1 MRLEAV
7 RDGSLLPIAASLI
20 LVGSAAMVAV
30 VSAAVVVTSPV
41 VLTSAVVVAASVSV
55 VIVVSSEVAGVSVDS
70 VPVAVV
76 SRKVKLDDANVE
88 GWMKVEVDSGT
99 LEAAI
104 VVTSAVTELVIF
116 GRQGPAWTDTAAN
129 ARAPTQRLK
138 EGIMNE

>member
-20 LVGSAAMVAV
+20 LVVGSAAMVV
-30 VSAAVVVTSPV
+30 VASATVVV
-41 VLTSAVVVAASVSV
+41 TSAVVVAASVSV

-88 GWMKVEVDSGT
+88 GSMKVEVDSGT

-104 VVTSAVTELVIF
+104 VVTSAVTKLVIF
-116 GRQGPAWTDTAAN
+116 GRQGPAWTDIAAN
-129 ARAPTQRLK
+129 ARAPTQMLK